1 MNYDDA
7 LAFLDAH
14 LNREAVAGRLEGLTV
29 EPMVGLLGV
38 LGDPHRAYPIIHIT
52 GTNGKG
58 SVARMVTA
66 LLAEHG
72 LTVGTYTSPHLVRVN
87 ERIARNGEP
96 ISDEELGAVIGELA
110 DAGPL
115 AGVEPSYFELLT
127 AAAFAWFAE
136 VAVDVAVVEVGLLGR
151 YDATNVA
158 DADVAVITNIG
169 LDHTDGVGD
178 WRAAVAWE
186 KAGIVKPGS
195 FLVLGEA
202 DPALRPIFVE
212 AAGDR
217 LWTVGEEFGV
227 TAEAAAL
234 GGRVVDLFTPSGVID
249 DVFIPLH
256 GQHQA
261 SNAALALA
269 AVEAFF
275 ARPIDPEVARGGFA
289 KSAVPGRFEVL
300 RRNPLVIIDG
310 AHNPPGAAAAA
321 ATLDDEFHVDGRRIL
336 VLGLLEGRDP
346 VAMLEAFDVRGAD
359 LVVACT
365 PDSPRAIS
373 ASTLAG
379 YVQAFGVRAE
389 VAPAVDDALALALAN
404 AEATDVVLVAGSLYV
419 VGAARAA
426 LVRGS

>member
-1 MNYDDA
+1 VNYDDA
-7 LAFLDAH
+7 LAFLDDH
-14 LNREAVAGRLEGLTV
+14 INREAVAGRLTGLTV
-29 EPMVGLLGV
+29 EPMHALLGV
-38 LGDPHRAYPIIHIT
+38 LGDPHRAYPVVHIT

-72 LTVGTYTSPHLVRVN
+72 LTVGTYTSPHLIRVN

-96 ISDEELGAVIGELA
+96 ISDDEFGTVMGELV

-151 YDATNVA
+151 YDATNVV

-169 LDHTDGVGD
+169 LDHTDGEGD
-178 WRAAVAWE
+178 WRAAVAGE

-202 DPALRPIFVE
+202 DPALRPVFVE

-217 LWTVGEEFGV
+217 LWVLGEDFGV
-227 TAEAAAL
+227 TEDASAL
-234 GGRVVDLFTPSGVID
+234 GGRVLELFTPGGTVG
-249 DVFIPLH
+249 DVFVPMH
-256 GQHQA
+256 GRHQ
-261 SNAALALA
+261 STNAALALA

-275 ARPIDPEVARGGFA
+275 GRAVDAEVARGGFA
-289 KSAVPGRFEVL
+289 KSSVPGRFEVL
-300 RRNPLVIIDG
+300 RRSPLVIIDG

-336 VLGLLEGRDP
+336 VLGLLEGRDA
-346 VAMLEAFDVRGAD
+346 VAMLEAFDVRRAD
-359 LVVACT
+359 LVVTCT
-365 PDSPRAIS
+365 PDSPRAVP
-373 ASTLAG
+373 ARELAG
-379 YVQAFGVRAE
+379 VVQAFGVRVE
-389 VAPAVDDALALALAN
+389 VAPDVDDAVALALAN
-404 AEATDVVLVAGSLYV
+404 AGDKDAVLITGSLYV

-426 LVRGS
+426 LLKT